1 MTLPELLTP
10 AISVVGVILLGLLT
24 AATLAGMRPRP
35 QPVPVPVRRDPPRR
49 RR

>member
-1 MTLPELLTP
+1 MALPDLLAP

-24 AATLAGMRPRP
+24 GAALAGARLRP
-35 QPVPVPVRRDPPRR
+35 QPVPVRREPPRR